1 MRTILLAINTFV
13 TGYLISM
20 SDLTTQIII
29 IAMSLLIA
37 LGVGLLL
44 RYLLVHRLKKTVLDN
59 WLIQIFGFLIVIP
72 PAIAGIIVASFYIG
86 IPATDLLLYLQLVSP
101 VKINIPNLIW
111 QLALS
116 ALIIL
121 L

>member
-37 LGVGLLL
+37 LAVGLLL
-44 RYLLVHRLKKTVLDN
+44 RYLLVRRLKKTILDN
-59 WLIQIFGFLIVIP
+59 WLIQIFGFLIIIP
-72 PAIAGIIVASFYIG
+72 PIIVGIIVAAFFIG
-86 IPATDLLLYLQLVSP
+86 IQATQMLYFLQLVLP
-101 VKINIPNLIW
+101 KIFINPDLI
-111 QLALS
+111 QIARNLAL
-116 ALIIL
+116 I
-121 L
+121 